1 MASKTKDEPIL
12 ADPVHDWRLFVLTE
26 AHVHYDEAIK
36 LARGDADLH
45 KMVET
50 KEAGCPDALL
60 LEIYL

>member
-1 MASKTKDEPIL
+1 
-12 ADPVHDWRLFVLTE
+12 VLTE